1 MTNAPIMAEPGD
13 DAARARAFDLFNLP
27 EGYFEQPYPWFKL
40 LRDHDPLHTQADGS
54 VLLTRYEDVRFVWRD
69 LSGVVDRREMF
80 TKRWGQGPLLEHY
93 TTAMLFR
100 DPPDHDRL
108 RRFVNPLFYPASIE
122 RQRQFVEKTVARL
135 IGEVG
140 EKRDIDFLH
149 EYAARIPIAV
159 ICNILGIPQA
169 DAAMIQE
176 LGRRILVPL
185 NAKVSKEIVEQGHE
199 AVRVFTAYMTDFFV
213 EARKRP
219 EVDPELDVVSALIA
233 AERSGGQI
241 SFEEMVH
248 MCIMMLNG
256 GHETT
261 TNLIATSMHAL
272 LDDPEQMEVLRQE
285 PEIIDTAVEEF
296 IRYVSPLQFQGRR
309 TTKQVETPAGTI
321 GPNVEVM
328 FCQASANR
336 DERIFDNPERL
347 NLRRKMKTPHIA
359 FGAGIHICIGQP
371 LARLEAKIAL
381 PAIVKRFKTIERT
394 GTARF
399 NPNPR
404 FRGLEKLPV
413 RLQ

>member
-1 MTNAPIMAEPGD
+1 MTNAPIVAPHED

-27 EGYFEQPYPWFKL
+27 EGYFESPYPWFKL
-40 LRDHDPLHTQADGS
+40 LRDHDPLHANADGS
-54 VLLTRYEDVRFVWRD
+54 VLLTRYEDVRTVWRD

-93 TTAMLFR
+93 TSAMLFR

-108 RRFVNPLFYPASIE
+108 RRFVNPLFMPAAID
-122 RQRQFVEKTVARL
+122 RQRPFIEKTVASL
-135 IGEVG
+135 IDQIA

-149 EYAARIPIAV
+149 EYAARVPIAV
-159 ICNILGIPQA
+159 ICNVLGVPQS

-199 AVRVFTAYMTDFFV
+199 AVRVFTTYMTDFFV
-213 EARKRP
+213 DARKRP
-219 EVDPELDVVSALIA
+219 EVDPQADLVSALIA
-233 AERSGGQI
+233 GERSGGQI
-241 SFEEMVH
+241 SFSEMVN

-272 LDDPEQMEVLRQE
+272 LDDPEQMDVLRQE
-285 PEIIDTAVEEF
+285 PGIIDTAVEEF
-296 IRYVSPLQFQGRR
+296 IRYVSPLQLQGRR
-309 TTKQVETPAGTI
+309 TTRQIDIPAGTI
-321 GPNVEVM
+321 APNVEVM

-336 DERIFDNPERL
+336 DERVFDNPERL
-347 NLRRKMKTPHIA
+347 NLRRKIKTLHIA
-359 FGAGIHICIGQP
+359 FGAGIHVCIGQP
-371 LARLEAKIAL
+371 LARLEARIAL
-381 PAIVKRFKTIERT
+381 PAVVSRFKTIERT